1 MPNKKLLILLGV
13 SLLILLS
20 SIIYR
25 SIRDAELASE
35 TDVDEVVVD
44 EDIIDVTDDGE
55 IEDDE
60 MEEIKELFN
69 TMEGKFYDLTRD
81 IFLMGDEIVE
91 EMEDDIFSIEEDIGK
106 AKEEIEKEDS
116 DKEIIRDYLSTIQE
130 KISQLGG
137 SLSEV
142 E

>member
-35 TDVDEVVVD
+35 IDVDEVVVD

-81 IFLMGDEIVE
+81 LFLMGDEIVE